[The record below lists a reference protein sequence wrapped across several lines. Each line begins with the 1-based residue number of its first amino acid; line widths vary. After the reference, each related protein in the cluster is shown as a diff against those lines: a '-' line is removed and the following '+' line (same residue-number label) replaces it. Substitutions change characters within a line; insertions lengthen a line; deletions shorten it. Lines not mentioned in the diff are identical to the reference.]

1 MRASILLWSTA
12 SGLILGLFVDA
23 ILIGMALL
31 FSSLIPSIT
40 ARVAHRWFLLA
51 ATGLLAVIPLV
62 LALLGYLEGK
72 LKTV

>member
-12 SGLILGLFVDA
+12 SGLILGLFIDA

-31 FSSLIPSIT
+31 LSTLIPSIS
-40 ARVAHRWFLLA
+40 ARVAHRWFAVA
-51 ATGLLAVIPLV
+51 ATALLAVIPLG
-62 LALLGYLEGK
+62 LAVLGYLEGK